1 MVQRVV
7 IRETANQRPIAAQPD
22 QRPGSGPVFYFDGDF
37 RSWAQ
42 LNQRL
47 GVNTA
52 LTVGLAGMAAFAPP
66 TSRP

>member
-1 MVQRVV
+1 MLQRMVIKKTVDM
-7 IRETANQRPIAAQPD
+7 QRPMAVPTD
-22 QRPGSGPVFYFDGDF
+22 QRAGSGPVFYFDGDF

-52 LTVGLAGMAAFAPP
+52 LTVGLARMAGYGPA
-66 TSRP
+66 R